1 MSWLYDHRE
10 QLDGYQLYAEIA
22 YRFRPKV
29 LPDDRDDIEVE
40 IILKLKAE
48 ADKKDQVTLG
58 FLYAVAR
65 SVVGTYWRKKYRERR
80 RFCRLYEGDKGL
92 MIAGSWKLVSYDPD
106 IEARLDARTKL
117 KALPKRMVKTGLK
130 IADGERLNN
139 ADKLYLCRQR
149 HRQSEYNWADA
160 GKIDRMRQLYVD
172 EGVTC
177 AEVAKIVGK
186 GRTSVQNH
194 LNKLGVIRPRGIVPK
209 IRR

>member
-10 QLDGYQLYAEIA
+10 QLDGYKLYAEIA

-40 IILKLKAE
+40 IILNIKTAV
-48 ADKKDQVTLG
+48 DKKDQVTRG

-65 SVVGTYWRKKYRERR
+65 NVVGTYWRKKYRERR
-80 RFCRLYEGDKGL
+80 RFYRLYEGDKGL
-92 MIAGSWKLVSYDPD
+92 MIAGNWKLVSYDPD
-106 IEARLDARTKL
+106 IGARLDARTEL

-149 HRQSEYNWADA
+149 HRQSKYNWTDA
-160 GKIDRMRQLYVD
+160 GKIERMRKLYVD
-172 EGVTC
+172 EGLPC
-177 AEVAKIVGK
+177 AEVGKIVGK
-186 GRTSVQNH
+186 SRSTVQRQ
-194 LNKLGVIRPRGIVPK
+194 LNKLGVISSK
-209 IRR
+209 

>member
-1 MSWLYDHRE
+1 MSWLYDHRD

-40 IILKLKAE
+40 IVLKLKTE
-48 ADKKDQVTLG
+48 VDKKDQVTLG

-65 SVVGTYWRKKYRERR
+65 NIVRTYWRKKYRERR
-80 RFCRLYEGDKGL
+80 RFYRLCEGDKGL

-130 IADGERLNN
+130 IADGERLDN

-149 HRQSEYNWADA
+149 HRQSKYNWADA
-160 GKIDRMRQLYVD
+160 AKIERMRQLYID
-172 EGVTC
+172 EGLNCT
-177 AEVAKIVGK
+177 EVAKIVSK
-186 GRTSVQNH
+186 GRTSVQDH

-209 IRR
+209 IRH